1 MERTLFFFLE
11 HTHTHTHTQKK
22 LDKKEVF
29 YEKLSLI

>member
-11 HTHTHTHTQKK
+11 HTHTHTQKK

>member
-11 HTHTHTHTQKK
+11 HTHTQKKK

>member
-11 HTHTHTHTQKK
+11 HTHTHTHTTKK